1 MASTSDS
8 CEIIT
13 ERSDNSELDEE
24 NESNDS
30 SEDHLQSAVSILDK
44 LKSPTASDLHRKRKM
59 KSNPPHGLKRSTSS
73 SSEPKSVSP
82 SQRVK
87 EYPAEPFK
95 VSNKRLFCYGCREE
109 LNLKSTT
116 IANHVRSKKHE
127 KGKKRLLNKESRE
140 RDIAD
145 AIKDYNKTHH
155 LCGETLPQT
164 VQV

>member
-8 CEIIT
+8 CEIIS

-24 NESNDS
+24 NDS
-30 SEDHLQSAVSILDK
+30 PEDHLQSAVFILDK
-44 LKSPTASDLHRKRKM
+44 LKSPTPSDLHRKRKM
-59 KSNPPHGLKRSTSS
+59 KSYPPHGLKKSSTTSS
-73 SSEPKSVSP
+73 SSASEPKSVSP

-127 KGKKRLLNKESRE
+127 DGKKRLLTKESRE

-145 AIKDYNKTHH
+145 AIKEYNKTPS
-155 LCGETLPQT
+155 LW
-164 VQV
+164 